1 MRNSEFLSFLLDLL
15 VMDSSHILD
24 AKIFDITKCLIKPS
38 SFLEFDQEN
47 LKKIYEFTLLSF
59 FPSYRQIENITKI
72 AKRRHLE
79 SIDNLEKFSYS
90 RKTSTATNEGLDLLS
105 GTSTSRN
112 NKKLAIS
119 ANFTSA
125 PNQQNLLP
133 LNSAA
138 FSTLHKFEAIVNI
151 KRFEILQIKLI
162 DFLISLHEFP
172 QTNIPVKNIINI
184 MQAKAISAITQSN
197 STDQKNLTRCLCK
210 LLSLSIMQNEN
221 KKTFILYDDLPLV
234 LKPYCNENLLYY
246 YLFMSVLRKMRWDI
260 NDLEFSI
267 DKNEKVPVSFLKIDD
282 ISLLIN
288 LLNFLYNSLNH
299 LKLLLN
305 FIQNSD
311 NLTEISQIIRRN
323 LETQS
328 EKRFSLME
336 IQKNEDFF
344 KEAAN
349 ESDEEIIT
357 PGFLSLNQNKPFI
370 SEDNLNNDEKSNNK
384 SDKIKN
390 DILET
395 IEYNNNDKNISYSPN
410 EFKIYENSFKDSPSD
425 GSSNSLL
432 KIFNVAPIK
441 TKSNVQKHPALKTRA
456 PSSQPKKKV
465 NISNYFE
472 IDSNTQRNFKEK
484 LLNMLIYE
492 EAFNNPSNSAMLSR
506 NLLKYFN
513 ENIEHEEF
521 FGYLSLPN
529 FSSIQKCLEK
539 TIKLLTDNK
548 TLFTKKN
555 TEKVLIISINILQI
569 QIEIF
574 NLVEQEKQ
582 EKIQTFQFLDF
593 VGFGL
598 SELLFNEVSAEND
611 LNFNSFSKYFKI
623 LSDLFTIEKVS
634 EILKVVLETIID
646 KIEEKNLVEYCRTL
660 KKTFLFIFPKL
671 ISFPLHIDISWFG
684 NCLVNILKKFF
695 YFNNKGP
702 KEVKSSSGIKSFF
715 NKIGIGSNQTADKSP
730 MVKSEFY
737 DKMSKKDKSSIND
750 FKYEFQMLLRRNVLF
765 EINRNL
771 QIFKENHQEEIIVDR
786 LKEYEEN
793 EKIIFDEEFEN
804 TEFYQCLLF
813 LFGELMER
821 YLFIYLSNF
830 L

>member
-1 MRNSEFLSFLLDLL
+1 
-15 VMDSSHILD
+15 MDSSHILD
-24 AKIFDITKCLIKPS
+24 TKIFDITKCLIKPS
-38 SFLEFDQEN
+38 SFLDFDQEN
-47 LKKIYEFTLLSF
+47 LKKIYEFTLLAF

-79 SIDNLEKFSYS
+79 SIDNIEKFSYS

-105 GTSTSRN
+105 GTFTARN

-119 ANFTSA
+119 ANFTTT
-125 PNQQNLLP
+125 PNHQALLP
-133 LNSAA
+133 LNSSS

-151 KRFEILQIKLI
+151 KRFEMLQIKLI

-184 MQAKAISAITQSN
+184 MQARAISAMTQN
-197 STDQKNLTRCLCK
+197 NIGDQKNLTRSLCK
-210 LLSLSIMQNEN
+210 LLSLSVMHNEN
-221 KKTFILYDDLPLV
+221 KKTFILYEGLPLV
-234 LKPYCNENLLYY
+234 LKSYCNENYLYY
-246 YLFMSVLRKMRWDI
+246 YLFMSVLKKMRWDI
-260 NDLEFSI
+260 NDLEFSV
-267 DKNEKVPVSFLKIDD
+267 DKNEKLPASFLKIDD

-299 LKLLLN
+299 LKLLIS

-311 NLTEISQIIRRN
+311 NLIEISQIIRRN
-323 LETQS
+323 LENQS

-336 IQKNEDFF
+336 IPKNEDFF
-344 KEAAN
+344 KEAVN

-357 PGFLSLNQNKPFI
+357 PGFLNLNQNQPFV
-370 SEDNLNNDEKSNNK
+370 SDDNFNLNEKSNNK

-390 DILET
+390 DVLEDNE
-395 IEYNNNDKNISYSPN
+395 ISNKNISYSPN
-410 EFKIYENSFKDSPSD
+410 EFKIDENSFKDSPSE

-441 TKSNVQKHPALKTRA
+441 TSNVQKHPALKTRA

-465 NISNYFE
+465 NISSYFE
-472 IDSNTQRNFKEK
+472 VDSNMQKNFKEK
-484 LLNMLIYE
+484 LLNMLIHE
-492 EAFNNPSNSAMLSR
+492 EDFNNPTNSAILSK

-513 ENIEHEEF
+513 ENIEQDEF
-521 FGYLSLPN
+521 FGYMSLPN
-529 FSSIQKCLEK
+529 FYSMQKCLEK

-555 TEKVLIISINILQI
+555 TEKVLITSINILQI
-569 QIEIF
+569 QIEIS

-582 EKIQTFQFLDF
+582 EKIQTFQFIDF
-593 VGFGL
+593 IGFGL

-623 LSDLFTIEKVS
+623 FNDLFTIEKVS
-634 EILKVVLETIID
+634 EILKVVLETILE

-695 YFNNKGP
+695 YFNSKGP
-702 KEVKSSSGIKSFF
+702 KEAKSTSGIKSFF
-715 NKIGIGSNQTADKSP
+715 NKIGIGSNQGGDKSP
-730 MVKSEFY
+730 MVKFEFY
-737 DKMSKKDKSSIND
+737 EKMSKKDKSSIND
-750 FKYEFQMLLRRNVLF
+750 FKYEFQMLLRRSVLF
-765 EINRNL
+765 EINRSL

-804 TEFYQCLLF
+804 TEFYQCLFF

-821 YLFIYLSNF
+821 YDFLYL
-830 L
+830 